1 VPVENLVVVVTLASL
16 LVYFWTCMRVATAR
30 ARNKIVAPAVTGH
43 PEFER
48 AYRVQINTLE
58 WLPLYLPS
66 LWLFAYYLSATV
78 AAAVG
83 LLWILGR
90 ILYAL
95 SYVKDPT
102 QRALGFGLQALA
114 TAVLFIGSLGKAVV
128 LLAMHGSP
136 SA

>member
-1 VPVENLVVVVTLASL
+1 MHVDNLVVVVTLASL
-16 LVYFWTCMRVATAR
+16 LFYFWTSMRVATAR

-48 AYRVQINTLE
+48 AYRVQMNTLE

-66 LWLFAYYLSATV
+66 LWLFTYYWSATI
-78 AAAVG
+78 AAALG

-95 SYVKDPT
+95 DYAKDPT
-102 QRALGFGLQALA
+102 RRARGFGVQALA
-114 TAVLFIGSLGKAVV
+114 TAVLLFGSLGKAVA
-128 LLAMHGSP
+128 LLTMHGI
-136 SA
+136 

>member
-1 VPVENLVVVVTLASL
+1 MRIENLVVVVTLVSL
-16 LVYFWTCMRVATAR
+16 LLYFWTSTQVASAR

-48 AYRVQINTLE
+48 AYRVQMNTLE

-66 LWLFAYYLSATV
+66 LWLFAYYWSPII
-78 AAAVG
+78 AAALG

-90 ILYAL
+90 VLYAL

-102 QRALGFGLQALA
+102 RRALGFSLQALA
-114 TAVLFIGSLGKAVV
+114 TALLLFGSLGKAVA
-128 LLAMHGSP
+128 LLAMHGI
-136 SA
+136 